1 MAMTDEDLIA
11 EDEELMVEDIEDV
24 VDTDTTL

>member
-11 EDEELMVEDIEDV
+11 EDEELMVEDIEAV
-24 VDTDTTL
+24 VDTDTSL